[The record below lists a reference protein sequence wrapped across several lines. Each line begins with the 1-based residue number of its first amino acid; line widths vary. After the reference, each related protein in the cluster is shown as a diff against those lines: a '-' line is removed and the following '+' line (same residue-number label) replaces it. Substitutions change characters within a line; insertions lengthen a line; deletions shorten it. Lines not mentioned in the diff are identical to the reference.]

1 MLWSRRVNRL
11 YLLCAAV
18 WLAACQCDRGA
29 SGAPSGSAAPT
40 PSTQA
45 PTSSAASAPAR
56 RVERMRIPVGPRFA
70 IMPGQSVGPI
80 RPGATVATIER
91 HMQAKCAELGP
102 KSCRYVDRGIEFEL
116 DDKGVTQRI
125 RVHRMHRSAGKSP
138 DGQELTWGPFHGA
151 IPPDLLFGMLP
162 AAIQE
167 HLGKP
172 QRVVPGAEGAHPA
185 AAEQH
190 HYENM
195 VLEYDR
201 MPNGQLVLGGI
212 RIPG

>member
-1 MLWSRRVNRL
+1 MLWSMRVNRP

-18 WLAACQCDRGA
+18 WLAACQCDRN
-29 SGAPSGSAAPT
+29 APTPPGNASAAP
-40 PSTQA
+40 
-45 PTSSAASAPAR
+45 SAPAATTTAAPAAAP
-56 RVERMRIPVGPRFA
+56 RVERTRVPVGPRFA

-91 HMQAKCAELGP
+91 HMQAKCPELGP

-116 DDKGVTQRI
+116 DDQGITRRI
-125 RVHRMHRSAGKSP
+125 RIHRMHRSAGKSP
-138 DGQELTWGPFHGA
+138 DGQDLTWGPFHGA

-162 AAIQE
+162 TAIQE

-172 QRVVPGAEGAHPA
+172 KRVVPGAEGAHPA

-190 HYENM
+190 HYDGM